1 MSQSVTRERR
11 RRRERAMR
19 REMRERE
26 REREKRRESLLLNA
40 TKTFVLTF
48 TPAAALLP
56 LIAQGFR
63 LC

>member
-1 MSQSVTRERR
+1 
-11 RRRERAMR
+11 MR
-19 REMRERE
+19 RESDEKRERE
-26 REREKRRESLLLNA
+26 RERRESLLLNA

>member
-1 MSQSVTRERR
+1 
-11 RRRERAMR
+11 MR

-56 LIAQGFR
+56 
-63 LC
+63 